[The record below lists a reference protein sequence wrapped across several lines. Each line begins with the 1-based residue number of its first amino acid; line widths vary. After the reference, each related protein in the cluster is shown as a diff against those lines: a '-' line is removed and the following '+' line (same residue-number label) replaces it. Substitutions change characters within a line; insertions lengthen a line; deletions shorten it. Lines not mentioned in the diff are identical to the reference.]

1 MPLRIGIALP
11 LALALTL
18 TVAAPAAFGAR
29 YHVMVDGGRTSGPS
43 TPGDWSA
50 ANCYPDLA
58 SAATAAAIADTV
70 LLAPGPHAVSTT
82 VGLSCRLLAN
92 RDLTAS
98 ADSTSL
104 VLATDGALTVTYAQ
118 PTLEVRGLGIVAG
131 TPDLRPAPA
140 LVSIVPDIDVV
151 IEGVEFTGFLSAA
164 SVAAGGAAMR
174 ITGWGLLAV
183 RDVAFAGNES
193 LGRGGAVFLGSGL
206 TAVFEDCL
214 FSDNAA
220 IQHSD
225 PRGGAVMIDSR
236 SSHSDVTFRRCQW
249 RDNRSGGPGGAL
261 SSLNA
266 NITVEDCGVHGS
278 RSGLATGWSAG
289 AGLMIRSDEVGA
301 AVGTA
306 VTIRRSEFTDNV
318 GAPDWVLDAGDGGG
332 VLVLGAPGGRMVDL
346 LVEDCTFRDNY
357 NLQGAGL
364 YVGRYTTGTARRC
377 RFFDNTAQ
385 HHAGGVFKGGHFYE
399 NKGETLYLEQ
409 SLFVRNRAGYDANG
423 VPGEDYCR
431 GGAVVCRMH
440 PRIIARNCTFIDN
453 TIDDPDLYFHYGDAF
468 AHYFEYGFWEPEM
481 LCELHNCVFWGT
493 GGAHL
498 QAWSSEGG
506 MAAVVNTAAASG
518 ELDLGGV
525 TEVGTITLTT
535 SPFAN
540 LDTGYPADGSPLIDA
555 AVDLGFTV
563 DLDGNPMP
571 SGAGPDI
578 GCLEWQAVTPVDD
591 LPPAAVTLRAGPN
604 PFNPRVTL
612 SCSLARDARVRL
624 QVLDARGRLVRT
636 IADGALPAGDHR
648 WAWDGRDAGGR
659 ACPTGVYLAR
669 LTVDGGASATRKLS
683 LVK

>member
-1 MPLRIGIALP
+1 MPMRIGIALP

-18 TVAAPAAFGAR
+18 TLTAPAAQGAR
-29 YHVMVDGGRTSGPS
+29 YHVLVDGTRTSGPS

-50 ANCYPDLA
+50 ANCYADLA

-70 LLAPGPHAVSTT
+70 LVAPGPHAVSTS
-82 VGLSCRLLAN
+82 VGLSLRLLAN
-92 RDLTAS
+92 RDLTPDPAV
-98 ADSTSL
+98 ASL
-104 VLATDGALTVTYAQ
+104 VLATDGALNMTYAQ
-118 PTLEVRGLGIVAG
+118 PTLEIRGLRIVAG
-131 TPDLRPAPA
+131 QPDLRPAPA
-140 LVSIVPDIDVV
+140 LVSIVPDIDLT
-151 IEGVEFTGFLSAA
+151 IAGVEFSGFLSAA

-174 ITGWGLLAV
+174 ITGWGALTV
-183 RDVAFAGNES
+183 NDVTFSGNES
-193 LGRGGAVFLGSGL
+193 LGRGGATFLGSGL
-206 TAVFEDCL
+206 TAVFEDCVW
-214 FSDNAA
+214 SDNAA
-220 IQHSD
+220 IQYSD
-225 PRGGAVMIDSR
+225 PRGGAIMIDSR
-236 SSHSDVTFRRCQW
+236 STHSDITFRRCVW

-261 SSLNA
+261 SSLNT
-266 NITVEDCGVHGS
+266 NITVEDCGVYGS

-289 AGLMIRSDEVGA
+289 AGLMIRSDEAGVA
-301 AVGTA
+301 EGTA
-306 VTIRRSEFTDNV
+306 VTIRRSEFIDNV

-346 LVEDCTFRDNY
+346 LVEDCTFRENY

-364 YVGRYTTGTARRC
+364 YVGRFTTGTARRC

-385 HHAGGVFKGGHFYE
+385 HHAGGVFKGGHFYA

-468 AHYFEYGFWEPEM
+468 AHYFEYGYWEPDM
-481 LCELHNCVFWGT
+481 LCELHNCVFWGE
-493 GGAHL
+493 GGAHV

-525 TEVGTITLTT
+525 AESGTVTLAA
-535 SPFAN
+535 SPFTS
-540 LDTGYPADGSPLIDA
+540 LDAGYPTAGSPLIDA
-555 AVDLGFTV
+555 AVELGFTV
-563 DLDGNPMP
+563 DLDGQPMP
-571 SGAGPDI
+571 VGAGPDI
-578 GCLEWQAVTPVDD
+578 GCFEFQGVTPVEDV
-591 LPPAAVTLRAGPN
+591 PPASVSLRAGPN

-636 IADGALPAGDHR
+636 IADSALPAGDHR
-648 WAWDGRDAGGR
+648 WTWDGRDAQGR
-659 ACPTGVYLAR
+659 GCPTGVYLAR
-669 LTVDGGASATRKLS
+669 LTVDGGLAANHKLS